1 MATLHRIPF
10 HFHAEGHALSG
21 EFRHPLLAQI
31 QAQASTSL
39 SQIGG
44 QATAQAENFHL
55 QDFVCFKSAQTH
67 VSGKRRRD
75 ETFVTHASTVVK
87 GLNILGTH
95 ASTVVKGLNILGVV
109 TAELIISRLTSI
121 HSPREPEGHI
131 IAEDSRFEGL
141 RIKGEDVNVILRHN
155 LLVKCKTFDDL
166 AKGIASDAKSGK
178 IAEIKDGVAVCSLV
192 EKIET
197 KLKGVDPKSHLIQ
210 VPNFGKI
217 FLAEI
222 YAETGT
228 RTLTMLRLELGSPHV
243 ADLIAA
249 ETRTNGRP
257 SPP

>member
-10 HFHAEGHALSG
+10 HYHAEGHGFSG
-21 EFRHPLLAQI
+21 EFRHPLWSLI
-31 QAQASTSL
+31 PAQASASL

-44 QATAQAENFHL
+44 HAGAQVENFHF
-55 QDFVCFKSAQTH
+55 QDFVCFKSAHTH
-67 VSGKRRRD
+67 ISGKRRRD

-87 GLNILGTH
+87 GLNILGM
-95 ASTVVKGLNILGVV
+95 V
-109 TAELIISRLTSI
+109 TAERIISRLTSI
-121 HSPREPEGHI
+121 HNPKELEGHI

-141 RIKGEDVNVILRHN
+141 RINGEDVNVILRHN

-178 IAEIKDGVAVCSLV
+178 IAETKDGVALCSLV

-197 KLKGVDPKSHLIQ
+197 KLKGVDPKRHLIE

-217 FLAEI
+217 FLAEV
-222 YAETGT
+222 YAEAGT

-243 ADLIAA
+243 ADMTAA